1 MNCVLCNGNIGFGKQ
16 EDIAD
21 INNCFLAS
29 EKAVCYNIRN
39 HIFPICESCGSPV
52 FANMTDEEILKT
64 KIAFSE
70 ICKANSQIFVLD
82 RNDLMSRAFVT
93 SAVAQK
99 IGRTNEYYWSTI
111 ALVDLG
117 DIIIAD
123 NIAKFRAMIEKDEN
137 EKDAEKL
144 KNDIVLTVNRIM
156 NIKKELYLK
165 LKKPN
170 QLTIGVVMFFA
181 ELAIDFGEIM
191 VAKKLLGEL
200 SKNEKVYAEFS
211 EVIEYLK
218 NSCEEKVE

>member
-21 INNCFLAS
+21 INTSFLAS
-29 EKAVCYNIRN
+29 EKALCYNIRN
-39 HIFPICESCGSPV
+39 HIFPICESCGSPI
-52 FANMTDEEILKT
+52 FANMTDEEIVKMR
-64 KIAFSE
+64 IANSE
-70 ICKANSQIFVLD
+70 ICKGNSRTFVLD
-82 RNDLMSRAFVT
+82 RHDLMSRAFVT
-93 SAVAQK
+93 SEVAQR
-99 IGRTNEYYWSTI
+99 IGRMNEYYWSTI
-111 ALVDLG
+111 ALIDLG

-123 NIAKFRAMIEKDEN
+123 SIDRFRALFENDEN
-137 EKDAEKL
+137 NEEAEKL

-170 QLTIGVVMFFA
+170 QLTIGVVLIFT
-181 ELAIDFGEIM
+181 ELAIDFGENT

-211 EVIEYLK
+211 DVIEYLK
-218 NSCEEKVE
+218 NCCDENVE